1 LKTITLALTGPKGSE
16 KFRCL
21 LDAGSHR
28 SYITSKAS
36 TALGLSKIDQE
47 RLKISGFGGRS
58 STKNLPLVNVG
69 LGSEIGGQ
77 PFIILSCL
85 ETNRICD
92 PIPFVPNGPWTESM
106 KARHLNLAE
115 DPSQSKGGATWKGE
129 IDLLIGTEHYYR
141 VLTGAQIRLTQ
152 DLLAVE
158 SIFGWFV
165 HGAVCTS
172 DEQQDQTIAL
182 LIRAQEEESERPE
195 TMLSRL
201 FDLDGVHEQEDDAQA
216 QLEADPVMMHF
227 KSTVT
232 KRGDRY
238 CVKLPWKEHQEELPS
253 NEGPAIQQAQSLIQ
267 RLKRS
272 PKTLKSY
279 HELILDHLK
288 RGFIEEVLGEDPKS
302 WNRILHYIPHHAVI
316 RMDKV
321 STKIRQVFNA
331 SFGSPSLNDLLNSGP
346 NLVPPMQDIVI
357 RFRSRRV
364 ALVADM
370 EKAFLQIEVDEGDR
384 DVLRFIWVED
394 PTANLLKFKI
404 FRWKRVVF
412 GVTSSPFHLAAVIQ
426 HHLSLQDSEHPEVVR
441 MLKWN
446 CLVDDVIIGTENC
459 VMGLKIAEEATEIA
473 AKAGMPLRRW
483 RTNDAELQESLAKLN
498 QDERVEETMEFNNDQ
513 MKVLGTGWHRASD
526 CLTFSTATLIEYCAT
541 VRHLSCLRTILSIA
555 ARVYDILGLISPV
568 IITIRILM
576 QNLWKLKLSWE
587 EEVTDPVKKEFW
599 SWVDQLNLLSTIKIP
614 RWYHHG
620 LPNKIENQQLHLFCD
635 ASTKAY
641 GAVGYL
647 RSEDEDGNVIISIVL
662 SKVRVAP
669 VKQITLP
676 RLELLGGHVAVK
688 VASAIKVALE
698 IEQIETF
705 YWTDSQASLA
715 WIKGDPS
722 RWQQYVS
729 NRVRLIQERS
739 NPAE

>member
-1 LKTITLALTGPKGSE
+1 
-16 KFRCL
+16 
-21 LDAGSHR
+21 
-28 SYITSKAS
+28 
-36 TALGLSKIDQE
+36 
-47 RLKISGFGGRS
+47 
-58 STKNLPLVNVG
+58 
-69 LGSEIGGQ
+69 
-77 PFIILSCL
+77 
-85 ETNRICD
+85 
-92 PIPFVPNGPWTESM
+92 
-106 KARHLNLAE
+106 
-115 DPSQSKGGATWKGE
+115 
-129 IDLLIGTEHYYR
+129 
-141 VLTGAQIRLTQ
+141 
-152 DLLAVE
+152 
-158 SIFGWFV
+158 
-165 HGAVCTS
+165 
-172 DEQQDQTIAL
+172 
-182 LIRAQEEESERPE
+182 
-195 TMLSRL
+195 
-201 FDLDGVHEQEDDAQA
+201 
-216 QLEADPVMMHF
+216 
-227 KSTVT
+227 
-232 KRGDRY
+232 
-238 CVKLPWKEHQEELPS
+238 
-253 NEGPAIQQAQSLIQ
+253 
-267 RLKRS
+267 
-272 PKTLKSY
+272 
-279 HELILDHLK
+279 
-288 RGFIEEVLGEDPKS
+288 
-302 WNRILHYIPHHAVI
+302 
-316 RMDKV
+316 
-321 STKIRQVFNA
+321 
-331 SFGSPSLNDLLNSGP
+331 
-346 NLVPPMQDIVI
+346 MQDIVI

-426 HHLSLQDSEHPEVVR
+426 HHLSLQESEHPEVVR
-441 MLKWN
+441 MLKRN
-446 CLVDDVIIGTENC
+446 CFVDDVIIGTENR

-576 QNLWKLKLSWE
+576 QNLWKLKLSWD
-587 EEVTDPVKKEFW
+587 EEVTEPVKKEFW

-620 LPNKIENQQLHLFCD
+620 LPNKIANQQLHLFCD
-635 ASTKAY
+635 SSTKAY